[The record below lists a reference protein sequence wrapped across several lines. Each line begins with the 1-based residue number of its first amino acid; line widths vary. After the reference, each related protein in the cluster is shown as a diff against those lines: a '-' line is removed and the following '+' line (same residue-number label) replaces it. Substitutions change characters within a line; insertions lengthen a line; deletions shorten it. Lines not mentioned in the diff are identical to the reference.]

1 MRRSKREKE
10 QAEAASLSHASSAGY
25 SVALTGESEEV
36 VIRSRPTMTDVA
48 RTAGVSQS
56 SVSLVLNQ
64 MMGARIADATRERV
78 MTAARELGYELPGSR
93 RLVRT
98 VTERNV
104 IAYLVDEISTSPHP
118 VVSLDG
124 ARDAGWVQHRHW

>member
-1 MRRSKREKE
+1 MRKPRREKKQTE
-10 QAEAASLSHASSAGY
+10 PSRPSQASPAGY
-25 SVALTGESEEV
+25 SIALNGESEEV

-78 MTAARELGYELPGSR
+78 MTAARDLGYEHTPAEGL
-93 RLVRT
+93 LV
-98 VTERNV
+98 
-104 IAYLVDEISTSPHP
+104 
-118 VVSLDG
+118 
-124 ARDAGWVQHRHW
+124 